1 MHVPIASFVPKVRRS
16 ERADFPKPTQTL
28 LVRDIAFSNFG
39 KNCYCIPSPVQSHL
53 WFHNG
58 VGGMAKRKVLLQ
70 WIGHSDLRAMAASL
84 PEADRD
90 EIMNQVKGERAK
102 QGDLGPIKTL
112 ITTQQFDE
120 VRLLSNYQTSWNKK
134 YVSWLGIKAEIVP
147 VDLRKPTDYKAIFQI
162 ADNEL
167 SAIRNRKDWKET
179 QLCLHLSPGTPAMAA
194 VWLLLG
200 KTRYPAT
207 FYETFA
213 GKSCITEVPFDLTID
228 VIPDLLKNLDSHLQH
243 LTSKSPGEVEGFG
256 DIVGDSRA
264 IRDAVGRATR
274 AAIHGV
280 TVLLLGES
288 GTGKEMFSQ
297 AIHKASPRRDKP
309 FLAINCAA
317 LSKTLL
323 ESELFGHTKG
333 AYTGAD
339 KERKGAF
346 ELVDGG
352 TLFLDEIGECDLE
365 TQAKLLRVLQPLP
378 GEGPSIRTIRRL
390 GDEKDRK
397 ADVRVIGATNR
408 DLHVAIREG
417 RFREDLYYRLSSI
430 TITLPPLRDRKADIP
445 SIAENLLGQIN
456 RNFKAE
462 EHHYKHKSLSATAT
476 AFVKRHDW
484 PGNVRQLYN
493 VLLQAAVLADSDVLE
508 RADLV
513 AALGEMP
520 EDPRLFDRG
529 MDRPLGDGF
538 DLEEHLLNIH
548 RSYLRRAMEES
559 KGIKAHAARLLGM
572 KNYQT
577 LDAQL
582 KRLDVHGEW
591 ETSP

>member
-1 MHVPIASFVPKVRRS
+1 
-16 ERADFPKPTQTL
+16 
-28 LVRDIAFSNFG
+28 
-39 KNCYCIPSPVQSHL
+39 
-53 WFHNG
+53 
-58 VGGMAKRKVLLQ
+58 MAKRKVLLQ
-70 WIGHSDLRAMAASL
+70 WIGHSDLRAMAVSL
-84 PEADRD
+84 PAAERD
-90 EIMNQVKGERAK
+90 EIMSQVKGERANE
-102 QGDLGPIKTL
+102 GDLGPIKTL

-120 VRLLSNYQTSWNKK
+120 VRMLSNYPASWNKK
-134 YVSWLGIKAEIVP
+134 YLAWLGVKSAIVP
-147 VDLRKPTDYKAIFQI
+147 VDLKKPTDYKAIFQI
-162 ADNEL
+162 ADAEL
-167 SAIRNRKDWKET
+167 SAIRNRKEWKET

-200 KTRYPAT
+200 KTLYPAT

-213 GKSCITEVPFDLTID
+213 GKSCVTEIPFDLTID
-228 VIPDLLKNLDSHLQH
+228 VIPELLKNLDSYLQH

-297 AIHKASPRRDKP
+297 AIHKASPRREKP

-333 AYTGAD
+333 AYTGAE

-397 ADVRVIGATNR
+397 ADVRVIAATNR

-430 TITLPPLRDRKADIP
+430 TITLPPLRDRKADIAL
-445 SIAENLLGQIN
+445 IAENLLGQIN

-462 EHHYKHKSLSATAT
+462 ERTYKHKSLSASAM

-493 VLLQAAVLADSDVLE
+493 VLLQAAVLADGDVLE
-508 RADLV
+508 RADLF

-520 EDPRLFDRG
+520 EDQRLLNKG
-529 MDRPLGDGF
+529 LDRPLGDGF

-548 RSYLRRAMEES
+548 RAYLRRAMEEA
-559 KGIKAHAARLLGM
+559 KGVKAQAARLLGLE
-572 KNYQT
+572 NYQT
-577 LDAQL
+577 LDARL
-582 KRLDVHGEW
+582 KRLEVTGDW
-591 ETSP
+591 DN